1 MPKDKL
7 GRQTPKLWKELYDQF
22 LRQGD
27 TKSVAKRKA
36 HQIADK
42 KGST

>member
-1 MPKDKL
+1 MSKSKDKL
-7 GRQTPKLWKELYDQF
+7 GRQTSSLKIELYHQF

-36 HQIADK
+36 DQIS
-42 KGST
+42 KGK